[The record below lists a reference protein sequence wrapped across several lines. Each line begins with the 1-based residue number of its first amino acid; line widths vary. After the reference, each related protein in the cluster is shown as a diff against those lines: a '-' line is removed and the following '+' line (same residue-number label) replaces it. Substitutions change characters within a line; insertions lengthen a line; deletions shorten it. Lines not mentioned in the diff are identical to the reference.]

1 LVWTL
6 IFDKPSMQED
16 LDIYCIFMVWD
27 LGERGVLSESDY
39 EKLLSLL
46 GGVKRTWGVRKST
59 AKEAK

>member
-1 LVWTL
+1 
-6 IFDKPSMQED
+6 MQED